1 MRLPFLRTKAAA
13 PASGAKADAPQALRI
28 PNWATPISS
37 GAGDYAGQVR
47 AAFLANPVA
56 ARAIRTITESAGGA
70 PIISNPPG
78 HPALALLRSC
88 GFGASGPG
96 LLETVAG
103 HLLLHGNAYVDVAC
117 GADGLPAALFAL
129 RPERVSVEVDGD
141 GWPVAHVYRV
151 GTALR
156 RYPVTGGDGAMPGLL
171 HIRSFHPLDDQMG
184 AGCLGAAAAAVAVH
198 NSATQWNRALLDNA
212 ARPSG
217 ALMYQPGDGSTLNP
231 EQFARLKDEMEAAFA
246 GAANAGRP
254 MLLEGGLSWQ
264 ALSLSPAEM
273 DFAGMREAAARDIA
287 LALGVPPLLLGMK
300 GDNTYANYREANV
313 ALWRLTLLPLLGRL
327 LGALAAHLDW
337 WWPGLGF
344 SVDRDAVPALAEDR
358 ERLWA
363 SVTAADFLSDAE
375 KRQLL
380 GLDVG
385 AGA

>member
-13 PASGAKADAPQALRI
+13 RESGPPTARI
-28 PNWATPISS
+28 PAWATPVGE
-37 GAGDYAGQVR
+37 GAAGYAGQVR

-56 ARAIRTITESAGGA
+56 SRAVRLVAEGAGGA

-78 HPALALLRSC
+78 HPALALLASC

-96 LLETVAG
+96 LIETLAG
-103 HLLLHGNAYVDVAC
+103 HMLLHGNAYVDVAC
-117 GADGLPAALFAL
+117 GDDGLPAALFAL
-129 RPERVSVEVDGD
+129 RPERVSVELDGN
-141 GWPVAHVYRV
+141 GWPAAHLYRA
-151 GTALR
+151 GSAQR
-156 RYPVTGGDGAMPGLL
+156 RYPVGPGGLL
-171 HIRSFHPLDDQMG
+171 HIRSFHPLDDHHG
-184 AGCLGAAAAAVAVH
+184 AGCLTAAAGAVAVH
-198 NSATQWNRALLDNA
+198 NAAARWNQALLDNA

-217 ALMYQPGDGSTLNP
+217 ALVYQPGDGSTLSP
-231 EQFARLKDEMEAAFA
+231 AQYERLRSEMEAAFS

-287 LALGVPPLLLGMK
+287 LALGVPPLLLGLK

-327 LGALAAHLDW
+327 LGALAAHLAW
-337 WWPGLGF
+337 WWPGLVLA
-344 SVDRDAVPALAEDR
+344 VDRDGVPALAEDR

-363 SVTAADFLSDAE
+363 SVSAADFLEPSE
-375 KRQLL
+375 KRRIL
-380 GLDVG
+380 GLEGDM
-385 AGA
+385 A